1 MVHIS
6 HFLQIAFHVFCKFYQ
21 ILSASIQ
28 VSSWVFASIPITWL
42 FSRNGTLAM
51 DFDIQRPILEELRF
65 RSFRINPPSCTCST
79 PETSQVEGCRLLR
92 RSGCLPGRVTWG
104 SIFIPFWSIFWIEK
118 VVNLTWTLVIRNP
131 PEPQRSQWFMVF
143 LY

>member
-1 MVHIS
+1 MMVRIS
-6 HFLQIAFHVFCKFYQ
+6 HFFQIAFHVFCKFYQ

-65 RSFRINPPSCTCST
+65 RSFRINPPSCTLQY
-79 PETSQVEGCRLLR
+79 PRNVAR
-92 RSGCLPGRVTWG
+92 RRMQT
-104 SIFIPFWSIFWIEK
+104 
-118 VVNLTWTLVIRNP
+118 TT
-131 PEPQRSQWFMVF
+131 Q
-143 LY
+143 